1 VIDDTWDTRMRLAY
15 SNELAEQ
22 SAVATAA
29 TRTSG
34 EAAYKTSE
42 TSKKVTVGDQQ
53 FVVVRRSDLSR
64 VDFEGNPEA
73 GQTRVEAR
81 DALRQYA
88 ATHDVSREDLQ
99 VVGVQ
104 EVGGTGGG
112 GS

>member
-1 VIDDTWDTRMRLAY
+1 
-15 SNELAEQ
+15 LAEQ

-29 TRTSG
+29 TRTTG
-34 EAAYKTSE
+34 EAAYRTDD
-42 TSKKVTVGDQQ
+42 TSKRIGVGDQQ
-53 FVVVRRSDLSR
+53 FVVVRRSDLRR
-64 VDFEGNPEA
+64 VDFDGNPES

-81 DALRQYA
+81 DAMRQYA
-88 ATHDVSREDLQ
+88 AGHDVSREDLQ